1 MKKKYDVVVATEK
14 YTNSQGEEKT
24 KWQNIGAVMQNEKGF
39 FMFLDR
45 TFNPAGVANPD
56 NKSNVILSFFEPKQQ
71 SSSSQTNQ
79 PQGRAQESIEQIG
92 SDIPF

>member
-71 SSSSQTNQ
+71 QNNQ
-79 PQGRAQESIEQIG
+79 PQGRAQETTEDIDS